1 MTENTEKTKSNVE
14 RDYNS
19 YRVILWIGS
28 ALLIVSSLSLI
39 LWKTMN
45 DIIVTGLLLGIMFY
59 VISFFAYIGMG
70 DTVKDERLRKVGTL
84 AATWSWYIT
93 LTFVGSLVVS
103 MYWANRIRDP
113 VELMGV
119 TIFVMVA
126 AMLVANLILSRKGDI
141 E

>member
-1 MTENTEKTKSNVE
+1 MSGNTEKTKSNVE

-126 AMLVANLILSRKGDI
+126 AMLVANVILSRKGDV

>member
-1 MTENTEKTKSNVE
+1 MSGNTEKTKSNVE

-84 AATWSWYIT
+84 AATWS
-93 LTFVGSLVVS
+93 
-103 MYWANRIRDP
+103 
-113 VELMGV
+113 
-119 TIFVMVA
+119 
-126 AMLVANLILSRKGDI
+126 
-141 E
+141 

>member
-1 MTENTEKTKSNVE
+1 MSGNTEKTKFNVE

-45 DIIVTGLLLGIMFY
+45 DFIVTGLLLGIMFY

-70 DTVKDERLRKVGTL
+70 DTVKDERLRKIGTL

-93 LTFVGSLVVS
+93 LTFVGSLVIS
-103 MYWANRIRDP
+103 MYWANRIRNP

-126 AMLVANLILSRKGDI
+126 AMLVANIILSHKGDV

>member
-1 MTENTEKTKSNVE
+1 
-14 RDYNS
+14 
-19 YRVILWIGS
+19 
-28 ALLIVSSLSLI
+28 
-39 LWKTMN
+39 MN

>member
-70 DTVKDERLRKVGTL
+70 DTVKDERLKKIGTL

>member
-84 AATWSWYIT
+84 ATTWSWYIT

>member
-1 MTENTEKTKSNVE
+1 MSGNTEKTKSNVE